1 MRYLHDHE
9 ILHLNLKPENVLLD
23 ENYYPKICDFG
34 YSICFPKMYYESM
47 KNNFSNL
54 FYLPPEMI
62 TDEGYG
68 KSVYAFSIIAYEI
81 ITEKVPYIQI
91 EKKNEIDDFLNN
103 VCRGKRPI
111 ITNDLTE
118 EMAKLL
124 SKCWCNDSD
133 KRPTFDQ
140 IVNLLTSDINFYPK
154 NVDLNEINKYIKSVL
169 NKKDINITN
178 IKALE
183 NTEKSHE
190 LNEQL
195 MSAIKTNDVNQVE
208 KILSNK
214 LINI

>member
-1 MRYLHDHE
+1 M
-9 ILHLNLKPENVLLD
+9 
-23 ENYYPKICDFG
+23 
-34 YSICFPKMYYESM
+34 
-47 KNNFSNL
+47 
-54 FYLPPEMI
+54 
-62 TDEGYG
+62 
-68 KSVYAFSIIAYEI
+68 
-81 ITEKVPYIQI
+81 
-91 EKKNEIDDFLNN
+91 NN

-118 EMAKLL
+118 EMAKFL

-214 LINI
+214 MININEKITINDAEITALHYAVEKENIDIIQCLLNMSDIDVKVPYYYIKQNTTNDFDGSEEKTALHIAVEKK